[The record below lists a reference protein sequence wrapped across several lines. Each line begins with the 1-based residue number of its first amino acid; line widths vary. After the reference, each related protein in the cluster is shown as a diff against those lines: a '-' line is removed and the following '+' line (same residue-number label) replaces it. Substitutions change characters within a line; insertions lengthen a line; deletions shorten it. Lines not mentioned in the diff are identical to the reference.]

1 MEPYQEA
8 LLKKAADTLASA
20 ATSAATSIDVE
31 NASRKLYEKI
41 PQNRV
46 GCLLRRVKYIFV
58 STIMCGLL
66 GAFFKFG
73 EVGAIVGFLL
83 GFMVR
88 DPDKTESVRVYRQKP
103 VKKFGFFSLLW
114 KIIKLF
120 FVIMLCLVIFVV
132 VLKAAK

>member
-8 LLKKAADTLASA
+8 LLKKAANALASA
-20 ATSAATSIDVE
+20 ASNIDNEDIE
-31 NASRKLYEKI
+31 NASRKLYEKT
-41 PQNRV
+41 PKNRV
-46 GCLLRRVKYIFV
+46 EYLLRRVKYIFV

-103 VKKFGFFSLLW
+103 VKKFGFFSFLW